1 MQFKKRFFI
10 IGLLLLGWCVA
21 GCQAP
26 IPKDIL
32 KPTENVLQKRSL
44 QSRSFDTVNEK
55 LLLSASAG
63 ALQDIGFTIDDSETK
78 LGLIVASKDADAT
91 NKTQMALATTGLVLG
106 ILAGSYNSRHYQ
118 NLDDV
123 QKIRASLVTHQ
134 NLQQKKTIVRIT
146 FQRIVW
152 NKNKQI
158 CRRETLNDP
167 KLYQGFYDRL
177 SKAVF
182 LEDHQI

>member
-1 MQFKKRFFI
+1 MRLKRKIFLI
-10 IGLLLLGWCVA
+10 GTLILGIGLA
-21 GCQAP
+21 GCQEP
-26 IPKDIL
+26 VPKDVL
-32 KPTENVLQKRSL
+32 KPNISALQTRSF
-44 QSRSFDTVNEK
+44 QSRSFDTLDEK

-78 LGLIVASKDADAT
+78 LGIIVASKDADAT
-91 NKTQMALATTGLVLG
+91 NKTQLALATTGMVLG
-106 ILAGSYNSRHYQ
+106 VLAGSYDSRHYQ
-118 NLDDV
+118 SLDDV
-123 QKIRASLVTHQ
+123 QKIRASLVTHR
-134 NLQQKKTIVRIT
+134 NIQQKKTIVRVT

-158 CRRETLNDP
+158 NKRETLNDF

>member
-1 MQFKKRFFI
+1 MRLERKFFI
-10 IGLLLLGWCVA
+10 AGLFVLGMVLS

-26 IPKDIL
+26 VPKDVL
-32 KPTENVLQKRSL
+32 KPNASVLQTRSL
-44 QSRSFDTVNEK
+44 QSRSFDTLNEK

-91 NKTQMALATTGLVLG
+91 NKTQVALATTGIILG
-106 ILAGSYNSRHYQ
+106 ALTGSYDSRTYQ

-134 NLQQKKTIVRIT
+134 NPQQNKTQVRVT

-158 CRRETLNDP
+158 SKRETLNDP

>member
-1 MQFKKRFFI
+1 MQLKKRFFI
-10 IGLLLLGWCVA
+10 VGVFVFGMVLT
-21 GCQAP
+21 GCEAP
-26 IPKDIL
+26 VPKDVL
-32 KPTENVLQKRSL
+32 KPNVSVLQNRSL
-44 QSRSFDTVNEK
+44 QSRSFDTLNEK

-91 NKTQMALATTGLVLG
+91 NKTQLALATTGIVLG
-106 ILAGSYNSRHYQ
+106 VLAGSVDTRTYQ

-134 NLQQKKTIVRIT
+134 NPGQKKTMVRVT
-146 FQRIVW
+146 FQRVVW

-158 CRRETLNDP
+158 SKRETLNDP

-182 LEDHQI
+182 LEGHQI